1 MQNKQPALILY
12 IGMLIESLQ
21 KDLKE
26 ALKAGDAF
34 RVSTLRMVQ
43 SSLQMKAKDRRA
55 AEVKKGGPAED
66 VALSD
71 DEVIAVFR
79 TEVKKRIDAAGEY
92 EKGGRGELAAK
103 EMKEVQIIKGYLP
116 AEADDDTVRTA
127 VQSAIEEVGKDQKM
141 FGKIM
146 GLAMKK
152 LGNTASGDRVSAT
165 VKALLLK

>member
-1 MQNKQPALILY
+1 
-12 IGMLIESLQ
+12 MLIETLQ
-21 KDLKE
+21 NDLKE

-43 SSLQMKAKDRRA
+43 SSLQMKAKDKRA
-55 AEVKKGGPAED
+55 VQVKSGGAAED
-66 VALSD
+66 VALND
-71 DEVIAVFR
+71 DEIIAVFR
-79 TEVKKRIDAAGEY
+79 TEVKKRMDAAGEY

-116 AEADDDTVRTA
+116 AEANDAA
-127 VQSAIEEVGKDQKM
+127 VEVAVESAIEEVGKDQKL

-152 LGNTASGDRVSAT
+152 LGNTASGDRVSAA
-165 VKALLLK
+165 VKKLLAE

>member
-1 MQNKQPALILY
+1 
-12 IGMLIESLQ
+12 MLIETLQ
-21 KDLKE
+21 NDLKE

-43 SSLQMKAKDRRA
+43 SSLQMKAKDKRA
-55 AEVKKGGPAED
+55 AQVKSGGAAED

-71 DEVIAVFR
+71 DEVIAIFR
-79 TEVKKRIDAAGEY
+79 TEVKKRTDAAGEY

-116 AEADDDTVRTA
+116 AEASDAA
-127 VQSAIEEVGKDQKM
+127 VEAAARSAIEEVGKDQKM

-146 GLAMKK
+146 GVAMKK
-152 LGNTASGDRVSAT
+152 LGNTASGDRVSAA
-165 VKALLLK
+165 VKKALTE